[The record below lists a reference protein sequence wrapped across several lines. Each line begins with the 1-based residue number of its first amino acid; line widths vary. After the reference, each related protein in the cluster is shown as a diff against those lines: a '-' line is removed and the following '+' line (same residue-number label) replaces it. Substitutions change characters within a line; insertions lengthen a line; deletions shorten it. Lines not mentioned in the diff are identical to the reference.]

1 MNNEIIAGRYA
12 TAIYE
17 IAKEKNEQA
26 TFGEQ
31 IQMISEILSSDAIIM
46 TVMEH
51 PKVSKDKKKAIV
63 AEIVKEVSPMVSN
76 LLHMLVDNGR
86 LSIFPALAKAYTDL
100 RNEEEG
106 VMDAIAYTAA
116 PLSEEEIAQLNTVF
130 APKVGKKALSITSVV
145 DPAVLGGVKLQ
156 IENVIYDGSLRE
168 QLQRL
173 ERQLI
178 TNRI

>member
-1 MNNEIIAGRYA
+1 MNNEIIARRYA

-17 IAKEKNEQA
+17 LAKEKNEA
-26 TFGEQ
+26 TAIGD
-31 IQMISEILSSDAIIM
+31 QMKLIDEVLTSDASIM
-46 TVMEH
+46 VVMSH
-51 PKVSKDKKKAIV
+51 PKIEKEKKKAIV

-76 LLHMLVDNGR
+76 LLYLLVDKGR
-86 LSIFPALAKAYTDL
+86 LSIFPAVAQAFADL

-106 VMDAIAYTAA
+106 VMDAVVYTAT
-116 PLSEEEIAQLNTVF
+116 PLSEKEIAQLNTVF

-156 IENVIYDGSLRE
+156 IGNVIYDGSLKE